1 MNITAKNIIISSSV
15 AATGLAAVGAFCHVS
30 ASCLTKIALDRVPPQ
45 QFLAGRTRLSGSK
58 KVSELHKK
66 CEAASKKLENMEHE
80 KVFINSFDGVKLTGH
95 WFDCENPQRVIIAM
109 HGWRSSWS
117 RDFGAISPFW
127 QEQSCAV
134 LYAEQRGQ
142 GNSEGDY
149 MSFGLL
155 ERFDCLEWIKWACQK
170 TNETLPIYLA
180 GISMGASTILMTG
193 GLTLPKNVRGII
205 ADCGFTSPHD
215 IWRHVVKNNLKIPYD
230 IYSPL
235 IDGIIRK
242 KLAIDA
248 REYSCI
254 HAMKTCKTPVL
265 FIHGSDDRFVPVW
278 MTYENFKACASPK
291 RLFIV
296 PGATHGLCYLVNQ
309 KGYERS
315 CINFWHDY
323 DGQRPQ

>member
-1 MNITAKNIIISSSV
+1 MNITAKNIVISSSV
-15 AATGLAAVGAFCHVS
+15 TAAGLVAVGAFCHVS
-30 ASCLTKIALDRVPPQ
+30 ASCLTRIALDRVPPEKMI
-45 QFLAGRTRLSGSK
+45 LGRRRLSGSK
-58 KVSELHKK
+58 KISKLHKS
-66 CEAASKKLENMEHE
+66 CEEASKKLLTAEHD
-80 KVFINSFDGVKLTGH
+80 KVVIKSFDGIKLTGH
-95 WFDCENPQRVIIAM
+95 WFACENPKRVIIAM

-127 QEQSCAV
+127 HQHDCAV

-142 GNSEGDY
+142 GESEGDY

-155 ERFDCLEWIKWACQK
+155 ERLDCLEWIKWAIQK
-170 TNETLPIYLA
+170 TEGKLPIYLG
-180 GISMGASTILMTG
+180 GISMGASTVLMTG
-193 GLTLPKNVRGII
+193 GLTLPQNVRGII

-235 IDGIIRK
+235 IDVIIQK
-242 KLAIDA
+242 KLSVNA
-248 REYSCI
+248 RQYSCTE
-254 HAMKTCKTPVL
+254 AMKTCKTPVL
-265 FIHGSDDRFVPVW
+265 FIHGSDDKFVPIW
-278 MTYENFKACASPK
+278 MTYENFKACRSPK

-315 CINFWHDY
+315 CINFWRDY
-323 DGQRPQ
+323 DGQIT